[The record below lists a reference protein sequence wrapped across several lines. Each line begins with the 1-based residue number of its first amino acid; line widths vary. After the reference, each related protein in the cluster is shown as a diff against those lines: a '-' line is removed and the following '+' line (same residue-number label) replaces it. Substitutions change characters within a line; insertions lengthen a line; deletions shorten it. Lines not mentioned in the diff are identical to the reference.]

1 MSNYV
6 KVDVVCPCGR
16 LLRTVTSNSE
26 SGSTTTS
33 STKCSSCKKMFQF
46 RLEVQMHTRVT
57 NSLM

>member
-33 STKCSSCKKMFQF
+33 STKCSSCKKNVSIQV
-46 RLEVQMHTRVT
+46 RGSNAYT
-57 NSLM
+57 SYK